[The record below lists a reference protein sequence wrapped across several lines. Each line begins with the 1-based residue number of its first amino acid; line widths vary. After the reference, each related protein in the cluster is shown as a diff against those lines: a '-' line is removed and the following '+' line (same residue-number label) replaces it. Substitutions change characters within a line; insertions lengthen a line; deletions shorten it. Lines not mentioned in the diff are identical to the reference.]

1 MEPVAKKILKGIIL
15 LEVAGV
21 VGAYALFHK
30 LNVSQDFRY
39 TMNRRFPSVLEVY
52 YKSNEWSG
60 IYGTR
65 ELDAETWS
73 TIKKLFFVM
82 VITQTSAASTK

>member
-21 VGAYALFHK
+21 VGSYALFHK

-39 TMNRRFPSVLEVY
+39 TMNRRFPSVLE
-52 YKSNEWSG
+52 G
-60 IYGTR
+60 
-65 ELDAETWS
+65 
-73 TIKKLFFVM
+73 FFVM
-82 VITQTSAASTK
+82 VITQTSPASTKSSNVGLFKIVK